1 LDAELVRRQLAAS
14 RTQAAGLIEAG
25 RVLVGGVVA
34 DKPARM
40 VSGGEPVVITGA
52 PPRFVSRGGDKLE
65 AGLAHFGVDPS
76 GRDALDAG
84 ASTGGFT
91 DCLLAWGAAG
101 VTAVDV
107 GRGQLHERLRAD
119 RRVRSL
125 ERTDIRQFA
134 QEGASGDP
142 GAPVP
147 TAFDLVVADLSFI
160 SIRSV
165 AAALV
170 SLAAPE
176 ADLIVLVKPQFE
188 AGRRE
193 VSKGKGVIRE
203 PAIWRQA
210 LNDAICAL
218 EGAGATNMG
227 IMVSPLRG
235 ADGNVEFLVH
245 LRTGATQPGV
255 SLNDA
260 IDAALA
266 PLEREREREPRS

>member
-1 LDAELVRRQLAAS
+1 VRRQLAAS
-14 RTQAAGLIEAG
+14 RTQAAGLIATG
-25 RVLVGGVVA
+25 RVLVSGVVA
-34 DKPARM
+34 DKAARM
-40 VSGGEPVVITGA
+40 VSGEEPVVITGA
-52 PPRFVSRGGDKLE
+52 PPRFVSRGGDKLD
-65 AGLAHFGVDPS
+65 AGLTHFGVEPS
-76 GRDALDAG
+76 GREALDAG

-91 DCLLAWGAAG
+91 DCLLAWGAAR

-119 RRVRSL
+119 RRVISL
-125 ERTDIRQFA
+125 ERTDIRHFA
-134 QEGASGDP
+134 QAAAP
-142 GAPVP
+142 GAAGAPGT

-160 SIRSV
+160 SVRSV

-170 SLAAPE
+170 SLAAPN

-210 LNDAICAL
+210 LKDAICAL

-245 LRTGATQPGV
+245 LRAGSTQPGV
-255 SLNDA
+255 SLVDA

-266 PLEREREREPRS
+266 PLEREYELERERRS